1 MSINND
7 GDSSLQFLKANYSC
21 GLSSTSKRM
30 LILLDEL
37 EGLSRFQIETLKNR
51 YITLTEEF
59 SGRATFFAVIFH
71 VGRAIVT
78 IGSLIVPALLSI
90 QNTNSISIIQ
100 ANDFYW
106 ITWTVSLLVTMF
118 NAILTLFKIDK
129 KYYFLHSVLE
139 HLQSEMWQYIYLT
152 GKYESH
158 DTISTHANQYIHFCT
173 VMEKLKIK
181 QVQEEYYKV
190 SDDSKKPEQRANANN
205 SSITTPLLTT
215 LVDGSEEADKE
226 TKKEDA

>member
-1 MSINND
+1 M
-7 GDSSLQFLKANYSC
+7 C

-37 EGLSRFQIETLKNR
+37 EGLTPFQKETLKNR

-59 SGRATFFAVIFH
+59 SARGTFFALIFH
-71 VGRAIVT
+71 GGRTIVT
-78 IGSLIVPALLSI
+78 VGSLIVPALLSI
-90 QNTNSISIIQ
+90 QNTNSITQ
-100 ANDFYW
+100 EEANAFYW
-106 ITWTVSLLVTMF
+106 ATWFVSLFVTMF

-152 GKYESH
+152 GKYENH
-158 DTISTHANQYIHFCT
+158 GTSTHANQYIHFCT
-173 VMEKLKIK
+173 TMERLKIK

-190 SDDSKKPEQRANANN
+190 SDDNKKPEQKSKSEILA
-205 SSITTPLLTT
+205 PLMST
-215 LVDGSEEADKE
+215 LVDGSDEKTED
-226 TKKEDA
+226 KKENA